1 MTRSYWQ
8 YLAIFYRIAAQ
19 TNQNE
24 GLFAPETLKD
34 SILIFN
40 HSQISQDGE
49 SRRRIY
55 RAFRASLPSNYLTM
69 QPSNHANHQPIQ
81 LPNHPTYL
89 TMEQSNYQLHYPTI
103 QLDNH
108 PSIHYPTIQSST
120 IHFPN
125 IQFSKYPIYIQA
137 ICHPLRSH
145 NWQRKSSTVSVKV
158 SEQNVLCILKSTL
171 NCQYCIWRSRM
182 YDP

>member
-89 TMEQSNYQLHYPTI
+89 TMEQSNYPLSDYTTRQSSKCPLSNYTI
-103 QLDNH
+103 
-108 PSIHYPTIQSST
+108 IHYPL
-120 IHFPN
+120 
-125 IQFSKYPIYIQA
+125 SKYTILQVSNLHPGNLPPPPFPQLAAQKLYSKCQSVRTERTLYFEKYFKLPILYLEI
-137 ICHPLRSH
+137 
-145 NWQRKSSTVSVKV
+145 
-158 SEQNVLCILKSTL
+158 ENV
-171 NCQYCIWRSRM
+171 
-182 YDP
+182 

>member
-1 MTRSYWQ
+1 MVGITRSYWQ

-24 GLFAPETLKD
+24 GVFAPETLKD

-81 LPNHPTYL
+81 LPNLSDHG
-89 TMEQSNYQLHYPTI
+89 TI
-103 QLDNH
+103 QL
-108 PSIHYPTIQSST
+108 ST
-120 IHFPN
+120 FQLYN
-125 IQFSKYPIYIQA
+125 
-137 ICHPLRSH
+137 
-145 NWQRKSSTVSVKV
+145 
-158 SEQNVLCILKSTL
+158 
-171 NCQYCIWRSRM
+171 
-182 YDP
+182 